1 LIIIFLLA
9 IIALQLDSIN
19 HKLKKIMH
27 TYSKNGVRKKNVL
40 DKLNTKKQV
49 KTFYTKLRQINELS
63 DYLKTLPEPVTEDN
77 IDSIVPE
84 LIGRG
89 LDSMEK
95 SLILSRLDND
105 IINK

>member
-1 LIIIFLLA
+1 
-9 IIALQLDSIN
+9 
-19 HKLKKIMH
+19 MH
-27 TYSKNGVRKKNVL
+27 TFNKNGIRKKNVL

-63 DYLKTLPEPVTEDN
+63 DYLKTLEDKVTEDN

-84 LIGRG
+84 LIGRD

-95 SLILSRLDND
+95 SLILNRLENG
-105 IINK
+105 KE

>member
-1 LIIIFLLA
+1 
-9 IIALQLDSIN
+9 
-19 HKLKKIMH
+19 MH
-27 TYSKNGVRKKNVL
+27 TYSKNGYRKANVL

-49 KTFYTKLRQINELS
+49 KQFYTKLRQINELS

-84 LIGRG
+84 LIGRD

-95 SLILSRLDND
+95 SLILNRLNMGTDE
-105 IINK
+105 

>member
-1 LIIIFLLA
+1 
-9 IIALQLDSIN
+9 
-19 HKLKKIMH
+19 MH
-27 TYSKNGVRKKNVL
+27 TYSKSGVRKKNVL

-63 DYLKTLPEPVTEDN
+63 DYLKTLEDKVTEDN

-84 LIGRG
+84 LIGRD

-95 SLILSRLDND
+95 SLILARLSNET
-105 IINK
+105 

>member
-1 LIIIFLLA
+1 
-9 IIALQLDSIN
+9 
-19 HKLKKIMH
+19 MR
-27 TYSKNGVRKKNVL
+27 TYNKNGIRKKNVL

-63 DYLKTLPEPVTEDN
+63 DYLKTLEDKVTEDN

-84 LIGRG
+84 LIGRD

-95 SLILSRLDND
+95 SLILSRLGNE
-105 IINK
+105 

>member
-1 LIIIFLLA
+1 
-9 IIALQLDSIN
+9 
-19 HKLKKIMH
+19 MH
-27 TYSKNGVRKKNVL
+27 TFNKSGIRKKNVL

-49 KTFYTKLRQINELS
+49 KQFYTKLRQINELS

-84 LIGRG
+84 LIGRD

-95 SLILSRLDND
+95 SLILSRLSNE
-105 IINK
+105 

>member
-1 LIIIFLLA
+1 
-9 IIALQLDSIN
+9 
-19 HKLKKIMH
+19 MH
-27 TYSKNGVRKKNVL
+27 TFNKSGIRKKNVL

-49 KTFYTKLRQINELS
+49 KQFYTKLRQINELS

-84 LIGRG
+84 LIGRD

-95 SLILSRLDND
+95 SLILARLSNE
-105 IINK
+105 